1 MQTMIDALYPGGIF
15 LDDVAKNAQLVAAY
29 IDHNK
34 NPQSYQQAVARFPNK
49 IHIKISSHGMVGAH
63 VLDCEPSTG
72 TTPAD
77 CVPWAVNSRKAG
89 IAPTVYCNELS
100 KTWGWTNVKAEFD
113 KAKVAQ
119 PMYWVANYSRP
130 AGIPAG
136 AVGHQY
142 NDLDANGNNSYDVS
156 IMLDSWPQEVDVSLD
171 QSDKDFITNA
181 IETALTKGYA
191 GIEEDKTVVR
201 SLRDWVRVN
210 NYRINHDVL
219 DAVRSSRAAVL
230 AAIAKIPG
238 ADVDETALA
247 QALIPL
253 LVPALAAQ
261 LPQIPQSELESAL
274 TNVLGSLND

>member
-1 MQTMIDALYPGGIF
+1 MRLMIDALYPNSI
-15 LDDVAKNAQLVAAY
+15 LMDSVAKSAPLVAAY
-29 IDHNK
+29 IDHHV
-34 NPQSYQQAVARFPNK
+34 NPDSYNQMVAKFPDR
-49 IHIKISSHGMVGAH
+49 IHIKISGHGTVGAH

-77 CVPWAVNSRKAG
+77 CVPWAVASRKAG
-89 IAPTVYCNELS
+89 IAPTVYCNQES
-100 KTWGWTNVKAEFD
+100 TSWGWVNVRNEFD

-119 PMYWVANYSRP
+119 PMYWVANYN
-130 AGIPAG
+130 GNKTIPAG

-142 NDLDANGNNSYDVS
+142 TDLDANGHNTYDASV
-156 IMLDSWPQEVDVSLD
+156 MLDSWPQEVDMSLD
-171 QSDKDFITNA
+171 QSDKDFIIKA
-181 IETALTKGYA
+181 IDDALNKGYP

-201 SLRDWVRVN
+201 SLRDWARVN

-219 DAVRSSRAAVL
+219 DTVRSARAAIL
-230 AAIAKIPG
+230 AAVAKIPG
-238 ADVDETALA
+238 TDVDENALA